1 MDKRQKML
9 IYVPL
14 SIALLVAIVY
24 FLAIPALQNYMS
36 MKDNLDTLQSQVT
49 NSQIIA
55 NSLGSEKIKYD
66 QAKLDQDKFSKLFET
81 EMRDG
86 SNVIL
91 LGLKA
96 AATKVDIQSITPGDI
111 VEKPNYL
118 EMPLNMTA
126 AGNYPNVQAFCTDIE
141 RLPNLSDVRVLKIL
155 ATPTASDSSTVTAT
169 IGVVIFSATS
179 PQGRLGMEEIKKWA
193 IGRSNLFQPLNI
205 GLSMPGASPYTVAP
219 PQPLSAAALHGN
231 IQ

>member
-1 MDKRQKML
+1 MDKRQKIL
-9 IYVPL
+9 IYVTL
-14 SIALLVAIVY
+14 SIVLLVAIVY

-36 MKDNLDTLQSQVT
+36 MKDKLDTLQSQVVT
-49 NSQIIA
+49 SQIIA
-55 NSLGSEKIKYD
+55 NSLGSEKVKHD

-111 VEKPNYL
+111 VENPNYL

-126 AGNYPNVQAFCTDIE
+126 AGNYPNMQAFCTDIE
-141 RLPNLSDVRVLKIL
+141 RLPNLSDIRALKIL
-155 ATPTASDSSTVTAT
+155 AAPTVSDSSNVTVT

-179 PQGRLGMEEIKKWA
+179 PQGRLGMDEIKKWA
-193 IGRSNLFQPLNI
+193 IGRSNLFQPLNG
-205 GLSMPGASPYTVAP
+205 GLSAPGASPYSATP
-219 PQPLSAAALHGN
+219 PQPLNAALFRGN